1 MKRDEALKR
10 YSETMRMMRYSYK
23 TIEAYTDWIG
33 QFISFLFSPIN
44 RAATRED
51 QIGAFLTRLVVG
63 KNVSATTQKQ
73 ALCAIILFCRLILK
87 EKIGDLI
94 FTPSSRAKRLPAV
107 LSREEAGRVMDR
119 LHGMGWLWGAYMYGC
134 GLRLEEV
141 CNLRVKDVDLD
152 RRQVMVREGKGN
164 KDRIVPLPDLLVE
177 PMQKH
182 LRTLQVEHER
192 YAARRVPVVLPDAL
206 DRKYP
211 NAPFSWEWFW
221 LFPATGPI
229 QNKSK
234 NPSMRT
240 TTPLLYHIHHSAVQK
255 RIGRAIRDA
264 RIPKKAHCHT
274 LRHSFA
280 THWLENAEGSHEIAI
295 MRLQKLLGH
304 TDSKTTM
311 VYLHCVKTK
320 TDVPSPLDVLPLRKA
335 A

>member
-1 MKRDEALKR
+1 MKRQEALKR
-10 YSETMRMMRYSYK
+10 FYETMRMMRYSHN
-23 TIEAYTDWIG
+23 TIEAYCDRVG
-33 QFISFLFSPIN
+33 QFISFLFSGK
-44 RAATRED
+44 AGVTRED
-51 QIGAFLTRLVVG
+51 QIGAFLTRLVVE

-73 ALCAIILFCRLILK
+73 ALCAIILFCRLVLK

-94 FTPSSRAKRLPAV
+94 FTPSSRAKRLPV
-107 LSREEAGRVMDR
+107 VFSCEEAGRVMDR
-119 LHGMGWLWGAYMYGC
+119 LAGVGWLWGAYMYGC

-164 KDRIVPLPDLLVE
+164 KDRIVPLPEMMVE

-182 LRTLQVEHER
+182 LRILQAGHER

-206 DRKYP
+206 YRKYP
-211 NAPFSWEWFW
+211 NAPYSWEWFW
-221 LFPATGPI
+221 LFPATAPI

-234 NPSMRT
+234 NPKMRSA
-240 TTPLLYHIHHSAVQK
+240 TPLLYHVHHSAVQK
-255 RIGRAIRDA
+255 QIGRAIRDA

-295 MRLQKLLGH
+295 VRLQKLLGH
-304 TDSKTTM
+304 TDPKTTM
-311 VYLHCVKTK
+311 IYLHCVKTK
-320 TDVPSPLDVLPLRKA
+320 TDVPSPLDVLLARKA